1 MPMSP
6 MFNVM
11 AWAQPRVVSTSG
23 ALYQFRIRTI
33 VSLLVSFLAV
43 AVVRSFEAWL
53 IGVSLP
59 VSFTIL

>member
-1 MPMSP
+1 VPMSP
-6 MFNVM
+6 MFNVV

-43 AVVRSFEAWL
+43 TVVRSFEAWL
-53 IGVSLP
+53 IRVSLP